1 MNDWSP
7 ISTAPRDRDLHLGV
21 MEEGEVHAL
30 IFPCRRAEGGWVHAG
45 TGRWV
50 QIDPTHWREWRT
62 EPGSRTRDSPEGA
75 RR

>member
-1 MNDWSP
+1 MEPDIDP
-7 ISTAPRDRDLHLGV
+7 PRDRDLHLGV